1 MIRYFRLP
9 CDLTAGP
16 KTCLMNRMSPSVETA
31 AESDALAVERT
42 LAGDR
47 EAFRVLVERHSRKVY
62 QLAYRMTGNSHDA
75 EEVVQEAFL
84 RAYQKLGQFAARA
97 NFGTW
102 VYRIAANYAIDR
114 MRQRK
119 SEEAQRENPGRDLED
134 GTQRDPMSA
143 LPDAAPSP
151 ERLAQSG
158 QLAAEMRRA
167 LIALTPAERTAFVM
181 RHWGGSGIDEIAA
194 ALKSSSS
201 AAKNTVFRSVQKL
214 RKALE
219 PYVERPMHD
228 RAMEA

>member
-1 MIRYFRLP
+1 
-9 CDLTAGP
+9 
-16 KTCLMNRMSPSVETA
+16 MNRMRPSVETA
-31 AESDALAVERT
+31 GESDAIAVERT

-62 QLAYRMTGNSHDA
+62 QLAYRLTGNSHDA

-84 RAYQKLGQFAARA
+84 RAYQKLSQFAARA

-114 MRQRK
+114 LRQRK
-119 SEEAQRENPGRDLED
+119 SEDAQRENPGRDLED
-134 GTQRDPMSA
+134 GTEQDLMSTV
-143 LPDAAPSP
+143 PDAAPSP

-167 LIALTPAERTAFVM
+167 LSALTPAERTAFVM
-181 RHWGGSGIDEIAA
+181 RHWGGSGIEEIAD

-219 PYVERPMHD
+219 PYVERRVQA
-228 RAMEA
+228 RAVETEL

>member
-1 MIRYFRLP
+1 
-9 CDLTAGP
+9 
-16 KTCLMNRMSPSVETA
+16 MNRMRPSVDTIM
-31 AESDALAVERT
+31 ESDAVAVERT

-47 EAFRVLVERHSRKVY
+47 EAYRVLVERHSRNVY
-62 QLAYRMTGNSHDA
+62 RLAYRMTGNQHDA

-84 RAYQKLGQFAARA
+84 RAYQKLSQFAARA

-119 SEEAQRENPGRDLED
+119 SEDSNRALPARKTDEGAEMDL
-134 GTQRDPMSA
+134 MSTV
-143 LPDAAPSP
+143 PDAAPSP

-158 QLAAEMRRA
+158 QLAAKMRVA
-167 LIALTPAERTAFVM
+167 LRELTPAERTAFVM
-181 RHWGGSGIDEIAA
+181 RHWGGSGIEEIAA
-194 ALKSSSS
+194 ALNSSAS

-219 PYVERPMHD
+219 PFVEQRG
-228 RAMEA
+228 RARAIGTEL

>member
-1 MIRYFRLP
+1 
-9 CDLTAGP
+9 
-16 KTCLMNRMSPSVETA
+16 MNRMRPSVETTL
-31 AESDALAVERT
+31 ESDAIAVERT

-47 EAFRVLVERHSRKVY
+47 EAFRVLVERHSRNVY
-62 QLAYRMTGNSHDA
+62 RLAYRMTGNQQDA

-84 RAYQKLGQFAARA
+84 RAYQKLSQFASRA

-119 SEEAQRENPGRDLED
+119 SEDSNRQQPARQTEEGAEVDL
-134 GTQRDPMSA
+134 MSTV
-143 LPDAAPSP
+143 PDSAPSP

-158 QLAAEMRRA
+158 QLAVQMRLA
-167 LIALTPAERTAFVM
+167 LSQLTPAERTAFVM
-181 RHWGGSGIDEIAA
+181 RHWGGSGIEEIAD
-194 ALKSSSS
+194 ALKSSTS

-219 PYVERPMHD
+219 PFVERRGQA
-228 RAMEA
+228 RAMGTEL

>member
-1 MIRYFRLP
+1 M
-9 CDLTAGP
+9 
-16 KTCLMNRMSPSVETA
+16 KRMSQSVETTY
-31 AESDALAVERT
+31 ESDAIAVERT

-47 EAFRVLVERHSRKVY
+47 DAFRALVERHSRNVY
-62 QLAYRMTGNSHDA
+62 RLAYRMTGNQQDA

-84 RAYQKLGQFAARA
+84 RAYQKLSQFAARS

-114 MRQRK
+114 MRQKK
-119 SEEAQRENPGRDLED
+119 SEDANRAQPARAGED
-134 GTQRDPMSA
+134 GLEMDLMSA
-143 LPDAAPSP
+143 VPDAAPSP

-158 QLAAEMRRA
+158 QLAVQMRRA
-167 LIALTPAERTAFVM
+167 LSELTPAERTAFVM
-181 RHWGGSGIDEIAA
+181 RHWGGSGIEEIAE

-219 PYVERPMHD
+219 PFVEQRGHA
-228 RAMEA
+228 RAMGNEL

>member
-1 MIRYFRLP
+1 
-9 CDLTAGP
+9 
-16 KTCLMNRMSPSVETA
+16 MNRMRPSVDTIM
-31 AESDALAVERT
+31 ESDAVAVERT

-47 EAFRVLVERHSRKVY
+47 EAYRVLVERHSRNVY
-62 QLAYRMTGNSHDA
+62 RLAYRMTGNQHDA

-84 RAYQKLGQFAARA
+84 RAYQKLSQFAARA

-119 SEEAQRENPGRDLED
+119 SEDSNRALPARKTDEGAEMDL
-134 GTQRDPMSA
+134 MSTV
-143 LPDAAPSP
+143 PDAAPSP

-158 QLAAEMRRA
+158 QLAAKMRVA
-167 LIALTPAERTAFVM
+167 LRELTPAERTAFVM
-181 RHWGGSGIDEIAA
+181 RHWGGSGIEEIAA
-194 ALKSSSS
+194 ALNSSAS

-219 PYVERPMHD
+219 PFVEQRG
-228 RAMEA
+228 RARAIGTQP